1 MKGLDHKINDDEKKI
16 DDEDENEKYI
26 LQLALQESKE

>member
-1 MKGLDHKINDDEKKI
+1 MKGPDRKINDDEKKI